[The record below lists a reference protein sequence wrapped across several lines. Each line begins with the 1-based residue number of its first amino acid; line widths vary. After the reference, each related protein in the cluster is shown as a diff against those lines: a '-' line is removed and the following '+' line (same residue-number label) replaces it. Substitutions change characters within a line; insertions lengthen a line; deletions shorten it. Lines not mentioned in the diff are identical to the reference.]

1 MDNEKE
7 TNKNKKVKLSTV
19 VIVLVLVAVVGG
31 GLWWTLIGSKP
42 QGPALV
48 ESDKEP
54 ITQESFE
61 ELPVGLIYEFS
72 EEEQQEFLELAKK
85 NYEEYGDKAPD
96 MWGVFN
102 SDEFFYEERW
112 GITRK
117 NNTIPTEMLNEDG
130 SLRYP
135 DGFYGFV
142 VSNRDY
148 NLQAQENVRQNY
160 ELITDA
166 DINAKVNQM
175 LNVEQYYLVQN
186 NGVGGAYSENGKA
199 LSLDY
204 GTDWDRFLYDYLTP
218 NEEGDGDKTSMGM
231 LMNDTVR
238 NLLKRAVDSG
248 LLNAENINTNKI
260 FELMYAPQFYFDAYE
275 LADEFRI
282 GEHGLYKLVEN
293 MEGIPSAY
301 NVINDIPDENVSYYF
316 PTKVWKIDNN
326 TIVVDVQIEN
336 GDMLGAIE
344 IQEIYAKIAQS
355 NTTETL
361 NYYGNVTELNDS
373 SYVVYTRLFNSDL
386 TQGVMPDYGVGIA
399 NYTLA
404 DGWELGSNYGNYS
417 PGYLYA
423 YNDTA
428 KNVLRYYYSQVKSL
442 MESGDAISSQRILE
456 SAAEQYDISYHDAVN
471 IWGTYYISHVYE
483 LGYYTLV
490 QNSFY

>member
-96 MWGVFN
+96 MWAYHNGM
-102 SDEFFYEERW
+102 EFFYEERW

-117 NNTIPTEMLNEDG
+117 NNTNPTEMLNEDG

-148 NLQAQENVRQNY
+148 NEPIQDDLIENGT
-160 ELITDA
+160 LITEV
-166 DINAKVNQM
+166 DITEKVNM
-175 LNVEQYYLVQN
+175 FLNVENYYLVQN
-186 NGVGGAYSENGKA
+186 NGIGGAYSENGHA
-199 LSLDY
+199 LSVFY

-218 NEEGDGDKTSMGM
+218 DEEGSYDETSMGM
-231 LMNDTVR
+231 LMNVPIRD
-238 NLLKRAVDSG
+238 LLKRAVDSKF
-248 LLNAENINTNKI
+248 LNAENLNTNKI
-260 FELMYAPQFYFDAYE
+260 FELMFAPHGYPDPYE

-282 GEHGLYKLVEN
+282 GEHGLYRLVDN
-293 MEGIPSAY
+293 MEGVPSTY
-301 NVINDIPDENVSYYF
+301 NVVDEIPDENVSYYF

-326 TIVVDVQIEN
+326 TVVVDIQIEN

-344 IQEIYAKIAQS
+344 IEELMTKVSQS

-361 NYYGNVTELNDS
+361 NAYGTGTELNED

-399 NYTLA
+399 NYTNCS
-404 DGWELGSNYGNYS
+404 GWSFGYNYGGFG
-417 PGYLYA
+417 PGYTYV

-442 MESGDAISSQRILE
+442 IESGQPISSQNILE
-456 SAAEQYDISYHDAVN
+456 EAADMYGISYHDAVN

-483 LGYYTLV
+483 VPMYTLV
-490 QNSFY
+490 QTSSF